1 MEEGPRSRAL
11 HHHHHPSSITT
22 ITPPS
27 HPTPTR
33 QVGVSTNRIHAR
45 GPVGVEGLLIYK
57 YLLYGEGQIVAEYS
71 GQNAKSFKHNQ
82 LPLDNK
88 DAKPE
93 FGIRRELVVA
103 AIAAVSGLLL
113 GMRLRR

>member
-1 MEEGPRSRAL
+1 M
-11 HHHHHPSSITT
+11 
-22 ITPPS
+22 
-27 HPTPTR
+27 
-33 QVGVSTNRIHAR
+33 GVSTNRIHAR

-71 GQNAKSFKHNQ
+71 SGAKSFKHNQ
-82 LPLDNK
+82 LPLDK

-93 FGIRRELVVA
+93 FSLGARGVLVVA
-103 AIAAVSGLLL
+103 AAAVAGGAML